1 MDMTIVEEAQAFW
14 TGLSEYH
21 ITAAFKKTKKKVIRN
36 QEQETNTVLNENY
49 EVGALRAQLR

>member
-1 MDMTIVEEAQAFW
+1 MTIVEEAQAFW